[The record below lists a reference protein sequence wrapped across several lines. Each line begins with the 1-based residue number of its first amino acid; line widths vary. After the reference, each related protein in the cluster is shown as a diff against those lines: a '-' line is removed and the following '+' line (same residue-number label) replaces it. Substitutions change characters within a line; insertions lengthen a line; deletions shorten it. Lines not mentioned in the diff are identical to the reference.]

1 MQRISA
7 DVLRLWLSFG
17 IIVIGII
24 AVIILVLN
32 FGSNPPTT
40 VGTGIIAIS
49 TLVGFLAGQTTGA
62 AGKEKAED
70 RAIAIDQQKNDV
82 QDKLNKAL
90 GALPPEVA
98 KTIV

>member
-90 GALPPEVA
+90 GALPPEVT